1 MFTTGQ
7 LYFAVLFFLTFVGV
21 MIWSYR
27 KDMKLHKKYYKGSY
41 WVLIGL
47 IVFFSLIYALK
58 SFIYK

>member
-1 MFTTGQ
+1 MFTSGQ
-7 LYFAVLFFLTFVGV
+7 LIFAVLFFLTFVGV

-27 KDMKLHKKYYKGSY
+27 KDLKVHQKYYKGSY
-41 WVLIGL
+41 WVLVGL

>member
-1 MFTTGQ
+1 MFSTGQ
-7 LYFAVLFFLTFVGV
+7 LIFALLFFLAFVGV

-27 KDMKLHKKYYKGSY
+27 KDLKLHQKHYKGSY
-41 WVLIGL
+41 WVLVGL

>member
-7 LYFAVLFFLTFVGV
+7 LIFALLFFLAFVGV

-27 KDMKLHKKYYKGSY
+27 KDLKLHKKYYKGSY

-47 IVFFSLIYALK
+47 LVFFILLYALK
-58 SFIYK
+58 SFIYS

>member
-1 MFTTGQ
+1 MFSTGQ
-7 LYFAVLFFLTFVGV
+7 LIFALLFFLAFVGV

-27 KDMKLHKKYYKGSY
+27 KDLKLHQKYYKGSY

-58 SFIYK
+58 SFIYN